1 MGNNLNGNGVVG
13 NVNFNLTAT
22 EIKVLGLLATG
33 LSNPSIAANLNVS
46 NSTVRY
52 TLSNIY
58 GKLGIKSR
66 AAAIAYYTANYFIV
80 TPIAANTPSPS
91 PSPSPS
97 VPVAA
102 TTPSNGYSVAAIRL
116 AAAKLSKLGLYPSKT
131 VNAIT
136 TDIIAALG
144 GTL

>member
-33 LSNPSIAANLNVS
+33 LSNPSIAARLNVS

-80 TPIAANTPSPS
+80 TPIAANTPS